1 MITEFL
7 QEAYRLLGD
16 SLAVRRDNADADADA
31 GRCIPLSQ
39 AVEYVV
45 DEAHGRLRVISGYA
59 ERLKGPVESAFLYI
73 DELVESIPD
82 AILCCGS
89 SFVSDPRVNAFF
101 AGSDHLREV
110 FSDSEEV
117 RNLFDSDVEVEEC
130 CALLCMH
137 KSERRHLGMALEG
150 GELRKEVMQTGVS
163 FTDHQVFSTGTNQA
177 DARRSLKCC
186 IFNSLLAYIRLR
198 AKTAKE
204 EASGMESQRRV
215 LQGRLRHQTSDADTA
230 QIQARIDAVEKDLTA
245 RELCLYSLEDH
256 LEFIVGVL
264 GNPAQ
269 YVNCNQY
276 DMRMNRLGV
285 KLEDGS
291 ADTGYTVH
299 LYEIHVADHK
309 PRIAAL
315 VRFPREELLPRQ
327 DYLQKADLFL
337 AV

>member
-1 MITEFL
+1 MITAFV
-7 QEAYRLLGD
+7 QEAFRLLGD
-16 SLAVRRDNADADADA
+16 SLAVRRDNTDADT

-45 DEAHGRLRVISGYA
+45 DEASGRLRVIPGYA
-59 ERLKGPVESAFLYI
+59 ERLKGPVESAFLCI
-73 DELVESIPD
+73 DEMVESIPD
-82 AILCCGS
+82 AILCCSS

-101 AGSDHLREV
+101 AGPDHMREI
-110 FSDSEEV
+110 FSGSEEV
-117 RNLFDSDVEVEEC
+117 RNLFDAVPETQEC

-137 KSERRHLGMALEG
+137 KKERRQFGMALEG

-163 FTDHQVFSTGTNQA
+163 FTDHQVFSTGANQA

-186 IFNSLLAYIRLR
+186 IFHSLLAYIRLR

-204 EASGMESQRRV
+204 GAAELESRRV
-215 LQGRLRHQTSDADTA
+215 MLQGRLRREVSDADAA
-230 QIQARIDAVEKDLTA
+230 QLQTQIDEVERDLAA
-245 RELCLYSLEDH
+245 RELCLDSLENH
-256 LEFIVGVL
+256 LEFIAAVL

-276 DMRMNRLGV
+276 DLRMNRLGV

-291 ADTGYTVH
+291 ADTGYTVP
-299 LYEIHVADHK
+299 LYEIHVADHD

-315 VRFPREELLPRQ
+315 VRFPRAELLPRQ